1 MDGVRVS
8 QARRLTTTAIL
19 RRVSDFQPEPDPN
32 HATRQRDHATRQSE
46 LAGQSSRE
54 AVPAPTPRDEVREL
68 IATNDGRLGDVYR
81 LLEDGLSPEQIAER
95 LNVATQNFVYSY
107 RYQIDAA
114 LDGKTTSGAV
124 LRRQTV
130 SALNSLK
137 KRGRGLLS
145 PEGLRLLQANITA
158 VESGGADNDLVAE
171 AEADIQ
177 EEQSATVT
185 LAELSRVP
193 GIYAFSYGW
202 YLESQVDSDRG
213 NTLIKVGHAADI
225 AGRIRQHSSGARTH
239 MPEPL
244 ALIRVYST
252 GTKRPADVE
261 RTFHE
266 LLESAGHFNPRRT
279 ANSKRE
285 VGKEWFLTNEDFLDS
300 IAKAL
305 GLRTLYIG
313 RSEFAGE

>member
-1 MDGVRVS
+1 M
-8 QARRLTTTAIL
+8 
-19 RRVSDFQPEPDPN
+19 SDFRSDPDPQQMPR
-32 HATRQRDHATRQSE
+32 HDESSE
-46 LAGQSSRE
+46 LLSDEVA
-54 AVPAPTPRDEVREL
+54 AAPSPRDEIREL
-68 IATNDGRLGDVYR
+68 IATNEGRLGDVYR
-81 LLEDGLSPEQIAER
+81 LLEEGLSAERIAER
-95 LNVATQNFVYSY
+95 LNIATQNFVYTY

-124 LRRQTV
+124 LRRQAV

-137 KRGRGLLS
+137 KRGRGVLS
-145 PEGLRLLQANITA
+145 PEAFRLLQANISA
-158 VESGGADNDLVAE
+158 VESGGTEIDPAAE
-171 AEADIQ
+171 AEADIH
-177 EEQSATVT
+177 EEQSATLT
-185 LAELSRVP
+185 LAELTGLP

-202 YLESQVDSDRG
+202 YLESLVDPDRG
-213 NTLIKVGHAADI
+213 NTLIKVGQAADV
-225 AGRIRQHSSGARTH
+225 ASRIRQHSSGARTH

-252 GTKRPADVE
+252 GTRRLLEVE
-261 RTFHE
+261 HTFHD
-266 LLESAGHFNPRRT
+266 LLESAGHANPRR
-279 ANSKRE
+279 SGKSSRE